1 MPEPAKAAPLPEECE
16 TTEDLFLYG
25 LHVEQYRHATYH
37 PEDYYVEGLRRDPTD
52 IRLNNAY
59 GRCLLK
65 KCDFAGAEK
74 YFRKAVEKSVRSN
87 PNPYDYEPY
96 YNLGLS
102 LKYQG
107 KEKEAYDAFYKAIW
121 GGNFQAPGF
130 YELACLDA
138 KAGRFAEALEHVNES
153 ILRQYQCMKARA
165 LKENILKKLG
175 RVQEAEELHK
185 ESLKIDPLYDRQPEK
200 INHNTLLEL
209 MIDLYEAG
217 DYAQG
222 ITLAEKW
229 VKQQNVSRQ
238 EDIYPLVYYYI
249 AYGYQ
254 NLHRKENTEQANC
267 YMTMYVTLGENAAA
281 DGCFPHRTEDYIV
294 LKSLAEEYHLAM
306 AYYYLGCLLYDRRVY
321 DESIED
327 YEESILRS
335 PDFPT
340 VHRNLALAYYNVKK
354 LPQRAYEEME
364 KAFAL
369 DETDARVYLELDQL
383 KKRLNVAV
391 KERWSDMEKHFD
403 LVESRDDLYLEYVT
417 LLNTLGEPEKA
428 LGLIKA
434 RKFHQWEG
442 GEGKVAA
449 QYLTA
454 LYQLAKAAVEKED
467 YAEAKELLLRAVGEY
482 PHNLGEGKLESGQEN
497 NLYYLLGLVQEKLG
511 EAKDAFESLTR
522 ACCGESEPVGMMY
535 YNDQPPEMI
544 YYQGLA
550 YRMLGEEE
558 QAVRRFQKL
567 VDYGR
572 EHIRDDVKIDYFAVS
587 LPDLLIFEENLNER
601 NRKHCLFMVSL
612 GLKGL
617 GRIDEAEKCAEE
629 LLAMDNAHQEI
640 RVHDL

>member
-1 MPEPAKAAPLPEECE
+1 M
-16 TTEDLFLYG
+16 Y
-25 LHVEQYRHATYH
+25 
-37 PEDYYVEGLRRDPTD
+37 EGPC
-52 IRLNNAY
+52 IE
-59 GRCLLK
+59 G
-65 KCDFAGAEK
+65 K
-74 YFRKAVEKSVRSN
+74 YFK
-87 PNPYDYEPY
+87 
-96 YNLGLS
+96 
-102 LKYQG
+102 
-107 KEKEAYDAFYKAIW
+107 
-121 GGNFQAPGF
+121 
-130 YELACLDA
+130 
-138 KAGRFAEALEHVNES
+138 
-153 ILRQYQCMKARA
+153 ILR
-165 LKENILKKLG
+165 KLG
-175 RVQEAEELHK
+175 RVKEAEELHK

-209 MIDLYEAG
+209 VIDLYEAG

-369 DETDARVYLELDQL
+369 NETDARVYLELDQL

-601 NRKHCLFMVSL
+601 NRKHCLFMMSL